1 MNDDASLTPRQW
13 PAPCGFEVK
22 HTIPASPERT
32 HRRQV
37 PDGDALIAAGGR
49 QMRRY
54 GQTGLRIALL
64 AIAAAAAQACA
75 APKVSEL
82 GPIEV
87 SRLLVVQAD
96 NGFVIHTSVPLAVN
110 AAASSPGPISLGD
123 SVRLDRR
130 LLLPSST
137 KEIPNGETR

>member
-1 MNDDASLTPRQW
+1 
-13 PAPCGFEVK
+13 
-22 HTIPASPERT
+22 
-32 HRRQV
+32 
-37 PDGDALIAAGGR
+37 
-49 QMRRY
+49 MRRY

-75 APKVSEL
+75 APVVSDP

-87 SRLLVVQAD
+87 SRLVVDQAD
-96 NGFVIHTSVPLAVN
+96 NGFVIHASAPVAAN
-110 AAASSPGPISLGD
+110 AAAPLPGPISLGD